1 MSHRLLIA
9 LTVVIVLALAPQAAA
24 KGIEGATV
32 CGTDGCAPA
41 DRDDL
46 GPALMGGTP
55 TMPPTEAG
63 PWYRAKLELGDGRP
77 GGRVFETFT
86 VNVVPKSGYIRSRDG
101 YGGSTWSEMSSRQ
114 QAIYLRLTNSLK
126 PFPASELKGVAD
138 PEPAPAVTPLP
149 ASPAADG
156 SDDSLPW
163 ALIAAA
169 GVALAAALWA
179 LGLARRRRATPAS
192 VA

>member
-1 MSHRLLIA
+1 MPHRLLIA
-9 LTVVIVLALAPQAAA
+9 FTVVLAFALAPQAAA

-32 CGTDGCAPA
+32 CGTDGCASA
-41 DRDDL
+41 NRDDL

-55 TMPPTEAG
+55 TMPPTQAG
-63 PWYRAKLELGDGRP
+63 PWYRAELELGDGRP

-101 YGGSTWSEMSSRQ
+101 YGGSTWSDMSSAQ

-126 PFPASELKGVAD
+126 PFPPSELKGVAE
-138 PEPAPAVTPLP
+138 PEPASAATSPPAPV
-149 ASPAADG
+149 ADG
-156 SDDSLPW
+156 GDDLLPW

-169 GVALAAALWA
+169 GVVLAAALWA
-179 LGLARRRRATPAS
+179 LGLARRRRASPAS